1 MVGCKEWS
9 LLRTKA
15 SMGPARVALSLGGKR
30 RSQGRRGGGSAVLSE
45 RLKAGAVGLF
55 SSGYGRTQPYP
66 EIRAGILLLLTV
78 DDMATLLAIRMA
90 ILHATAGNCIRIS
103 EHRITRVS

>member
-1 MVGCKEWS
+1 M
-9 LLRTKA
+9 RTKA

-45 RLKAGAVGLF
+45 RLKAGAVELF